1 MIDDFVEFKTPTC
14 HDKQNQFNIIVGD
27 NTFIGR
33 GTIIDSNLSVTI
45 GRDVLIAPFCF
56 ITDTE
61 YDFNDLSTPI
71 YAQGW
76 LYKPVII
83 EDNVW
88 IGAHTVIIAG
98 VRIGHGS
105 VIGAN
110 STVTRDIPPN
120 SVAYGNPA
128 RVIKAR
134 GAKL

>member
-1 MIDDFVEFKTPTC
+1 M
-14 HDKQNQFNIIVGD
+14 
-27 NTFIGR
+27 
-33 GTIIDSNLSVTI
+33 
-45 GRDVLIAPFCF
+45 
-56 ITDTE
+56 
-61 YDFNDLSTPI
+61 STPNQI
-71 YAQGW
+71 CSFAIGS
-76 LYKPVII
+76 